1 LRLVE
6 VFLQFFDRL
15 ALSLQLQT
23 VHNAGLQ
30 IRHWRDWFPH
40 SAASILLILKTGNGR
55 EQHDYFSGGRRA
67 GRVESISLG
76 ASVRIAFGSIKAYS
90 RAEKPNRL
98 IGGNQ
103 AYSFAI
109 EQFNHSTREVPP
121 MTSTMTPEDLI
132 NELCHNVVRTRD
144 EAELEV
150 ALAKLQSAMQE
161 HREYLESVGADYLL
175 SLPLAIRRRLHKLHE
190 TIAA

>member
-1 LRLVE
+1 
-6 VFLQFFDRL
+6 
-15 ALSLQLQT
+15 
-23 VHNAGLQ
+23 
-30 IRHWRDWFPH
+30 
-40 SAASILLILKTGNGR
+40 
-55 EQHDYFSGGRRA
+55 
-67 GRVESISLG
+67 
-76 ASVRIAFGSIKAYS
+76 
-90 RAEKPNRL
+90 
-98 IGGNQ
+98 
-103 AYSFAI
+103 
-109 EQFNHSTREVPP
+109 
-121 MTSTMTPEDLI
+121 MTPEDLI